1 MRAHAHVRRFRTL
14 RVLRFLKHGMLDE
27 ILHASVIFIPGVLG
41 VCLCVML
48 MILIYAIIGTQVC
61 H

>member
-1 MRAHAHVRRFRTL
+1 
-14 RVLRFLKHGMLDE
+14 VLRFLKHGMLDE